1 MATILIVEARFY
13 PHLNDMLLAGALA
26 AVEAAGHMHETLT
39 VPGALELPGAIAL
52 AARSGRFCAFVALGA
67 GFLVIAATTVMS
79 AFGGGHAA
87 ITTAI
92 ASLGGSALGLAAG
105 IAASLFRWRPSEAEM
120 IYCEEMRDPEGE
132 AIYDRAQARAAAVA
146 AASAA
151 ASSQ

>member
-1 MATILIVEARFY
+1 
-13 PHLNDMLLAGALA
+13 
-26 AVEAAGHMHETLT
+26 
-39 VPGALELPGAIAL
+39 
-52 AARSGRFCAFVALGA
+52 
-67 GFLVIAATTVMS
+67 MS

-120 IYCEEMRDPEGE
+120 IYREEMRDPEGE